1 MAAPEISASIT
12 VNAPTSKVWQRV
24 TDLSAM
30 GDRSPQCK
38 KMILLPRRS
47 SSSASSTGAGSAASA
62 GNAGNSASASAGAGS
77 TTNAAGA
84 APAPGTVTIN
94 VNRQG
99 ILWWPTWAVVTEVE
113 PEKVFEFK
121 IPLNGTR
128 WRFELTPTADGS
140 ELTPTADGSQTTP
153 TADGSQ
159 TVLTEKRLAPGGKT
173 SLISR
178 ALVAVVLG
186 GEEKFEAS
194 LQEGIQQTVRALA
207 REAENF

>member
-1 MAAPEISASIT
+1 MAAPEISASTT
-12 VNAPTSKVWQRV
+12 VNAPASKVWQRV

-30 GDRSPQCK
+30 GKRSPQCK
-38 KMILLPRRS
+38 KMILLPRRK
-47 SSSASSTGAGSAASA
+47 ASA
-62 GNAGNSASASAGAGS
+62 GNAGNSADAGASGS
-77 TTNAAGA
+77 AGA

-94 VNRQG
+94 FNRQG

-128 WRFELTPTADGS
+128 WRFELTPT
-140 ELTPTADGSQTTP
+140 P
-153 TADGSQ
+153 DGSQ

-178 ALVAVVLG
+178 VLVAVVLG

-194 LQEGIQQTVRALA
+194 LQEGIQQTIRALA

>member
-1 MAAPEISASIT
+1 MAAPEISASTT
-12 VNAPTSKVWQRV
+12 VNAPASKVWQRV

-30 GDRSPQCK
+30 GKRSPQCK
-38 KMILLPRRS
+38 KMILLPRRK
-47 SSSASSTGAGSAASA
+47 SSTGAG
-62 GNAGNSASASAGAGS
+62 GSAGAGAS
-77 TTNAAGA
+77 GSAGA

-94 VNRQG
+94 FNRQG
-99 ILWWPTWAVVTEVE
+99 ILWWPTWAVVTEVV

-128 WRFELTPTADGS
+128 WRFELTPT
-140 ELTPTADGSQTTP
+140 P
-153 TADGSQ
+153 DGSQ

-178 ALVAVVLG
+178 VLVAVVLG

-194 LQEGIQQTVRALA
+194 LQEGIQQTIRALA

>member
-47 SSSASSTGAGSAASA
+47 SSSASSTGAGSA
-62 GNAGNSASASAGAGS
+62 GNAGNSASAGAGAGS

-140 ELTPTADGSQTTP
+140 
-153 TADGSQ
+153 Q

>member
-1 MAAPEISASIT
+1 MAAPVISASTT
-12 VNAPTSKVWQRV
+12 VNAPASKVWQRV

-30 GDRSPQCK
+30 GKRSPQCK
-38 KMILLPRRS
+38 KMILLPRRKN
-47 SSSASSTGAGSAASA
+47 STGAGSAAGTGAA
-62 GNAGNSASASAGAGS
+62 GTG
-77 TTNAAGA
+77 TNAVGA
-84 APAPGTVTIN
+84 APTPGTITIN
-94 VNRQG
+94 FNRQG

-128 WRFELTPTADGS
+128 WRFELTPTAD
-140 ELTPTADGSQTTP
+140 DSQTVP

-178 ALVAVVLG
+178 VLVAVVLG

>member
-12 VNAPTSKVWQRV
+12 VNAPSSKVWQRV

-38 KMILLPRRS
+38 KMILLPRRK
-47 SSSASSTGAGSAASA
+47 SSAAGA
-62 GNAGNSASASAGAGS
+62 GNAGNSASTGTGS
-77 TTNAAGA
+77 NAA
-84 APAPGTVTIN
+84 APAPGTITIN
-94 VNRQG
+94 FNRQG
-99 ILWWPTWAVVTEVE
+99 ILWWPTWAVVTEVV

-128 WRFELTPTADGS
+128 WRFELAS
-140 ELTPTADGSQTTP
+140 A
-153 TADGSQ
+153 ADGSQ

-173 SLISR
+173 SLVSR
-178 ALVAVVLG
+178 VLVAVVLG

>member
-1 MAAPEISASIT
+1 MAAPEISASTT
-12 VNAPTSKVWQRV
+12 VNAPASKVWQRV

-30 GDRSPQCK
+30 GKRSPQCK
-38 KMILLPRRS
+38 KMILLPRRKN
-47 SSSASSTGAGSAASA
+47 ST
-62 GNAGNSASASAGAGS
+62 
-77 TTNAAGA
+77 GA
-84 APAPGTVTIN
+84 APAPGTITIN
-94 VNRQG
+94 FNRQG

-140 ELTPTADGSQTTP
+140 QTVPTADGSQTVL

-178 ALVAVVLG
+178 VLVAVVLG

>member
-1 MAAPEISASIT
+1 MAAPEISASTT
-12 VNAPTSKVWQRV
+12 VNAPASKVWQRV

-30 GDRSPQCK
+30 GQRSPQCK
-38 KMILLPRRS
+38 KMILLPRRK
-47 SSSASSTGAGSAASA
+47 ASEASA
-62 GNAGNSASASAGAGS
+62 GNAGNSAGAGASGS
-77 TTNAAGA
+77 AGA

-94 VNRQG
+94 FNRQG

-128 WRFELTPTADGS
+128 WRFELTPT
-140 ELTPTADGSQTTP
+140 P
-153 TADGSQ
+153 DGSQ

-178 ALVAVVLG
+178 VLVAVVLG

>member
-30 GDRSPQCK
+30 GKRSPQCK
-38 KMILLPRRS
+38 KMILLPRRK
-47 SSSASSTGAGSAASA
+47 SSTGAG
-62 GNAGNSASASAGAGS
+62 GSAGADASGS
-77 TTNAAGA
+77 AGA

-94 VNRQG
+94 LNRQG

-128 WRFELTPTADGS
+128 WRFELTPT
-140 ELTPTADGSQTTP
+140 P
-153 TADGSQ
+153 DGSQ

-178 ALVAVVLG
+178 VLVAVVLG

-194 LQEGIQQTVRALA
+194 LQEGIQQTIRALA

>member
-30 GDRSPQCK
+30 GQRSPQCK
-38 KMILLPRRS
+38 KMILLPRRK
-47 SSSASSTGAGSAASA
+47 AS
-62 GNAGNSASASAGAGS
+62 
-77 TTNAAGA
+77 AAGA

-94 VNRQG
+94 LNRQG
-99 ILWWPTWAVVTEVE
+99 ILWWPTWAVVTEVV

-128 WRFELTPTADGS
+128 WRF

>member
-1 MAAPEISASIT
+1 MAAPEISASTT
-12 VNAPTSKVWQRV
+12 VNAPASKVWQRV

-30 GDRSPQCK
+30 GQRSPQCK
-38 KMILLPRRS
+38 KMILLPRRK
-47 SSSASSTGAGSAASA
+47 SSAAGAGNV
-62 GNAGNSASASAGAGS
+62 GASASAGVSAV
-77 TTNAAGA
+77 GA

-94 VNRQG
+94 FNRQG
-99 ILWWPTWAVVTEVE
+99 ILWWPTWAVVTEVV

-128 WRFELTPTADGS
+128 WRFELTPAAD
-140 ELTPTADGSQTTP
+140 DSQPAP

-178 ALVAVVLG
+178 VLVAVVLG

-194 LQEGIQQTVRALA
+194 LQEGIQQTIRALA

>member
-1 MAAPEISASIT
+1 MAAPEISASTT
-12 VNAPTSKVWQRV
+12 VNAPASKVWQRV

-30 GDRSPQCK
+30 GQRSPQCK
-38 KMILLPRRS
+38 KMILLPRGKSRT
-47 SSSASSTGAGSAASA
+47 ANAVGTGSA
-62 GNAGNSASASAGAGS
+62 
-77 TTNAAGA
+77 TVPT
-84 APAPGTVTIN
+84 PGTVTIN
-94 VNRQG
+94 FNRQG
-99 ILWWPTWAVVTEVE
+99 LLWWPTWAVVTEVE

-128 WRFELTPTADGS
+128 WRFELSPTADG
-140 ELTPTADGSQTTP
+140 A
-153 TADGSQ
+153 Q

-178 ALVAVVLG
+178 VLVAAVLG

-194 LQEGIQQTVRALA
+194 LQEGIQQTIRALA

>member
-1 MAAPEISASIT
+1 MAAPEISASTT
-12 VNAPTSKVWQRV
+12 VNAPASKVWQRV

-30 GDRSPQCK
+30 GKRSPQCK
-38 KMILLPRRS
+38 KMILLPRRKN
-47 SSSASSTGAGSAASA
+47 STGAGSAAGTGAA
-62 GNAGNSASASAGAGS
+62 GTG
-77 TTNAAGA
+77 TNAVGA
-84 APAPGTVTIN
+84 APAPGTITIN
-94 VNRQG
+94 FNRQG
-99 ILWWPTWAVVTEVE
+99 ILWWPTWAVVTEVV

-140 ELTPTADGSQTTP
+140 
-153 TADGSQ
+153 Q

-178 ALVAVVLG
+178 VLVAVVLG

>member
-1 MAAPEISASIT
+1 MAAPEISASTT
-12 VNAPTSKVWQRV
+12 VNAPASKVWQRV

-30 GDRSPQCK
+30 GKRSPQCK
-38 KMILLPRRS
+38 KMILLPRRK
-47 SSSASSTGAGSAASA
+47 SSAAGTGNVG
-62 GNAGNSASASAGAGS
+62 ASASAGANAAGAGASGS
-77 TTNAAGA
+77 AGA

-94 VNRQG
+94 FNRQG
-99 ILWWPTWAVVTEVE
+99 ILWWPTWAVVTEVV

-128 WRFELTPTADGS
+128 WRFELAPAADG
-140 ELTPTADGSQTTP
+140 A
-153 TADGSQ
+153 Q

-178 ALVAVVLG
+178 VLVAVVLG

-194 LQEGIQQTVRALA
+194 LHEGIQQTVRALA

>member
-12 VNAPTSKVWQRV
+12 VNAPTSRVWQRV

-47 SSSASSTGAGSAASA
+47 SSSASSTGAG
-62 GNAGNSASASAGAGS
+62 NAGNSASAGAGAGS
-77 TTNAAGA
+77 TTNAADA

-140 ELTPTADGSQTTP
+140 QTTP

-178 ALVAVVLG
+178 VLVAVVLG
-186 GEEKFEAS
+186 VEEKFEAS
-194 LQEGIQQTVRALA
+194 LQEGIQQTIRALA

>member
-1 MAAPEISASIT
+1 MAAPEISASTT
-12 VNAPTSKVWQRV
+12 VNAPASKVWQRV

-30 GDRSPQCK
+30 GQRSPQCK
-38 KMILLPRRS
+38 KMILLPRGS
-47 SSSASSTGAGSAASA
+47 SSSNSSAAGASTGAGGS
-62 GNAGNSASASAGAGS
+62 SAGA
-77 TTNAAGA
+77 AV
-84 APAPGTVTIN
+84 PAPGTVTIN
-94 VNRQG
+94 FNRQG
-99 ILWWPTWAVVTEVE
+99 LLWWPTWAVVTEVV

-128 WRFELTPTADGS
+128 WRFELTPAADG
-140 ELTPTADGSQTTP
+140 A
-153 TADGSQ
+153 Q

-178 ALVAVVLG
+178 VLVAVVLG

-194 LQEGIQQTVRALA
+194 LQEGIQQTIRALA

>member
-1 MAAPEISASIT
+1 MAAPEISASTT
-12 VNAPTSKVWQRV
+12 VNAPASKVWQRV

-38 KMILLPRRS
+38 KMILLPRRK
-47 SSSASSTGAGSAASA
+47 ASA
-62 GNAGNSASASAGAGS
+62 GNAGNSAGAGASGS
-77 TTNAAGA
+77 AGA

-94 VNRQG
+94 FNRQG

-128 WRFELTPTADGS
+128 WRFELTPT
-140 ELTPTADGSQTTP
+140 P
-153 TADGSQ
+153 DGSQ

-178 ALVAVVLG
+178 VLVAVVLG

-194 LQEGIQQTVRALA
+194 LQEGIQQTIRALA

>member
-12 VNAPTSKVWQRV
+12 VNAPSSKVWQRV

-38 KMILLPRRS
+38 KMILLPRRK
-47 SSSASSTGAGSAASA
+47 SSAAGAGAGAASA
-62 GNAGNSASASAGAGS
+62 GNAGNSASTGTGS
-77 TTNAAGA
+77 NAA

-94 VNRQG
+94 FNRQG
-99 ILWWPTWAVVTEVE
+99 ILWWPTWAVVTEVV

-128 WRFELTPTADGS
+128 WRFELA
-140 ELTPTADGSQTTP
+140 P

-178 ALVAVVLG
+178 VLVAVVLG

>member
-1 MAAPEISASIT
+1 MAAPEISASTT
-12 VNAPTSKVWQRV
+12 VNAPASKVWQRV

-30 GDRSPQCK
+30 GKRSPQCK
-38 KMILLPRRS
+38 KMILLPRRK
-47 SSSASSTGAGSAASA
+47 SSTGAG
-62 GNAGNSASASAGAGS
+62 GSAGADASGS
-77 TTNAAGA
+77 AGA

-94 VNRQG
+94 FNRQG
-99 ILWWPTWAVVTEVE
+99 ILWWPTWAVVTEVV

-128 WRFELTPTADGS
+128 WRFELAPA
-140 ELTPTADGSQTTP
+140 P
-153 TADGSQ
+153 DGSQ

-178 ALVAVVLG
+178 VLVAVVLG

>member
-1 MAAPEISASIT
+1 MAAPEISASTT
-12 VNAPTSKVWQRV
+12 VNAPASKVWQRV

-30 GDRSPQCK
+30 GKRSPQCK
-38 KMILLPRRS
+38 KMILLPRRK
-47 SSSASSTGAGSAASA
+47 SSTGAG
-62 GNAGNSASASAGAGS
+62 GSAGAGAS
-77 TTNAAGA
+77 GSAGA
-84 APAPGTVTIN
+84 APTPGTVTIN
-94 VNRQG
+94 FNRQG

-128 WRFELTPTADGS
+128 WRFELAPAADG
-140 ELTPTADGSQTTP
+140 A
-153 TADGSQ
+153 Q

-178 ALVAVVLG
+178 VLVAVVLG

>member
-1 MAAPEISASIT
+1 MAAPEISASTT
-12 VNAPTSKVWQRV
+12 VNAPASKVWQRV

-30 GDRSPQCK
+30 GQRSPQCK
-38 KMILLPRRS
+38 KMILLPRRK
-47 SSSASSTGAGSAASA
+47 SSAAGAGNV
-62 GNAGNSASASAGAGS
+62 GASASAGVSAV
-77 TTNAAGA
+77 GA

-94 VNRQG
+94 FNRQG
-99 ILWWPTWAVVTEVE
+99 ILWWPTWAVVTEVV

-128 WRFELTPTADGS
+128 WRFELTPAAD
-140 ELTPTADGSQTTP
+140 DSQP
-153 TADGSQ
+153 
-159 TVLTEKRLAPGGKT
+159 VLTEKRLAPGGKT

-178 ALVAVVLG
+178 VLVAVVLG

-194 LQEGIQQTVRALA
+194 LQEGIQQTIRALA

>member
-1 MAAPEISASIT
+1 MAAPEISASTT
-12 VNAPTSKVWQRV
+12 VNAPASKVWQRV

-30 GDRSPQCK
+30 GKRSPQCK
-38 KMILLPRRS
+38 KMILLPRRK
-47 SSSASSTGAGSAASA
+47 SSTAGT
-62 GNAGNSASASAGAGS
+62 GNVGASASAGANAAGADASGS
-77 TTNAAGA
+77 AGA

-94 VNRQG
+94 FNRQG

-128 WRFELTPTADGS
+128 WRFELTPT
-140 ELTPTADGSQTTP
+140 P
-153 TADGSQ
+153 DGSQ

-178 ALVAVVLG
+178 VLVAVVLG

-194 LQEGIQQTVRALA
+194 LHEGIQQTVRALA

>member
-1 MAAPEISASIT
+1 MAAPEISASTT
-12 VNAPTSKVWQRV
+12 VNAPASKVWQRV

-30 GDRSPQCK
+30 GKRSPQCK
-38 KMILLPRRS
+38 KMILLPRRK
-47 SSSASSTGAGSAASA
+47 SSAGAGTGGS
-62 GNAGNSASASAGAGS
+62 SASAGAGAS
-77 TTNAAGA
+77 GSAGA

-94 VNRQG
+94 FNRQG

-128 WRFELTPTADGS
+128 WRFELTPT
-140 ELTPTADGSQTTP
+140 P
-153 TADGSQ
+153 DGSQ

-178 ALVAVVLG
+178 VLVAVVLG

>member
-1 MAAPEISASIT
+1 MAAPEISASTT
-12 VNAPTSKVWQRV
+12 VNAPASKVWQRV

-30 GDRSPQCK
+30 GKRSPQCK
-38 KMILLPRRS
+38 KMILLPRRK
-47 SSSASSTGAGSAASA
+47 SSTGAG
-62 GNAGNSASASAGAGS
+62 GSAGAGAS
-77 TTNAAGA
+77 GSAGA
-84 APAPGTVTIN
+84 APTPGTVTIN
-94 VNRQG
+94 FNRQG

-128 WRFELTPTADGS
+128 WRFELTPT
-140 ELTPTADGSQTTP
+140 PDGSQT
-153 TADGSQ
+153 A
-159 TVLTEKRLAPGGKT
+159 LTEKRLAPGGKT

-178 ALVAVVLG
+178 VLVAVVLG

>member
-1 MAAPEISASIT
+1 MAAPEISASTT
-12 VNAPTSKVWQRV
+12 VNAPASKVWQRV

-30 GDRSPQCK
+30 GQRSPQCK
-38 KMILLPRRS
+38 KMILLPRRKN
-47 SSSASSTGAGSAASA
+47 STGA
-62 GNAGNSASASAGAGS
+62 
-77 TTNAAGA
+77 T
-84 APAPGTVTIN
+84 PAPGTITIN
-94 VNRQG
+94 FNRQG

-140 ELTPTADGSQTTP
+140 QTVP

-178 ALVAVVLG
+178 VLVAVVLG

>member
-1 MAAPEISASIT
+1 MAAPEISASTT
-12 VNAPTSKVWQRV
+12 VNAPASKVWQRV

-30 GDRSPQCK
+30 GKRSPQCK
-38 KMILLPRRS
+38 KMILLPRRK
-47 SSSASSTGAGSAASA
+47 SSTGAG
-62 GNAGNSASASAGAGS
+62 GSAGADASGS
-77 TTNAAGA
+77 AGA

-94 VNRQG
+94 FNRQG

-128 WRFELTPTADGS
+128 WRFELAPAADG
-140 ELTPTADGSQTTP
+140 A
-153 TADGSQ
+153 Q

-178 ALVAVVLG
+178 VLVAVVLG

-194 LQEGIQQTVRALA
+194 LQEGIQQTIRALA

>member
-12 VNAPTSKVWQRV
+12 VNAPSSKVWQRV

-38 KMILLPRRS
+38 KMILLPRRK
-47 SSSASSTGAGSAASA
+47 SSAAGAGAGAASA
-62 GNAGNSASASAGAGS
+62 GNAGNSASTGTGS
-77 TTNAAGA
+77 NAA
-84 APAPGTVTIN
+84 APAPGTLTIN
-94 VNRQG
+94 FNRQG
-99 ILWWPTWAVVTEVE
+99 ILWWPTWAVVTEVV

-140 ELTPTADGSQTTP
+140 QTVP
-153 TADGSQ
+153 AADGSQ

>member
-1 MAAPEISASIT
+1 MAAPEISASTT
-12 VNAPTSKVWQRV
+12 VNAPASKVWQRV

-30 GDRSPQCK
+30 GKRSPQCK
-38 KMILLPRRS
+38 KMILLPRRK
-47 SSSASSTGAGSAASA
+47 SSTGAG
-62 GNAGNSASASAGAGS
+62 GSAGAGAS
-77 TTNAAGA
+77 GSAGA

-94 VNRQG
+94 FNRQG

-113 PEKVFEFK
+113 PEKVFEFR

-128 WRFELTPTADGS
+128 WRFELTPTS
-140 ELTPTADGSQTTP
+140 
-153 TADGSQ
+153 DGSQ

-178 ALVAVVLG
+178 VLVAVVLG

-194 LQEGIQQTVRALA
+194 LQEGIQQTIRALA